1 MSLVGMM
8 MPRSDLSFEPVTPD
22 RWDDV
27 EKLFGPRGAVGGC
40 WCMWWRLTRS
50 EFDRQ
55 KGEGNHQAMK
65 AIIFSGEVPGILAYA
80 GEDPIGWCSIAP
92 RQAFPVLARS
102 PVLKPVDDQPV
113 WSVVCFYIARS
124 YRRQGI
130 SLALIIAA
138 LEYARSQGAR
148 IVEGYPIEPKKGS
161 APDIYAFTGMATTF
175 RQAGFVEVAR
185 RSEHRPI
192 MRYYLD
198 RS

>member
-1 MSLVGMM
+1 MT
-8 MPRSDLSFEPVTPD
+8 RSDLKFEPVTAD
-22 RWDDV
+22 RWDDF

-55 KGEGNHQAMK
+55 RGEGNRKAMK
-65 AIIFSGEVPGILAYA
+65 SIVLSGEVPGILAYA

-92 RQAFPVLARS
+92 RLTFPVLARS

-113 WSVVCFYIARS
+113 WSVVCFYIARA
-124 YRRQGI
+124 YRRQGV
-130 SLALIIAA
+130 SLALLTAA
-138 LEYARSQGAR
+138 LDYARSQGAH
-148 IVEGYPIEPKKGS
+148 IVEGYPIEPKKVG

-175 RQAGFVEVAR
+175 RQTGFVEVAR

-198 RS
+198 SS

>member
-1 MSLVGMM
+1 MT
-8 MPRSDLSFEPVTPD
+8 RSDLKFEPVTAD
-22 RWDDV
+22 RWDDF

-55 KGEGNHQAMK
+55 RGEGNRKAMK
-65 AIIFSGEVPGILAYA
+65 SIVLSGEVPGILAYA

-92 RQAFPVLARS
+92 RLTFPVLARS

-113 WSVVCFYIARS
+113 WSVVCFYIARA
-124 YRRQGI
+124 YRRQGV
-130 SLALIIAA
+130 SLALLTAA
-138 LEYARSQGAR
+138 LDYARSQGAH
-148 IVEGYPIEPKKGS
+148 IVEGYPIEPKKVG

-198 RS
+198 SS